1 MPTGS
6 VAALNIKF
14 TADIKGV
21 NRAIREAEKSL
32 KSATQTFSSI
42 GNQLSLALSA
52 PIAAFVATSV
62 KAAGELESL
71 KLAMRTTFEGAGRSI
86 SEADAELEKLRE
98 AAMAPGLDFEQAVKG
113 SLRLQG
119 VGKSAEE
126 SRRII
131 VQLANALASV
141 GGTSDQLDGVTKQF
155 AQIIGKGKIMQ
166 EDLSI
171 ILENMPN
178 LAKVLKDEFGTGSA
192 EGLRKLGIS
201 ADDFVTRLTNRMET
215 LPRVSG
221 GIANSIVNAGNAM
234 KMALARV
241 GEELN
246 KTFDITGKL
255 DAFANWIST
264 LAERFSNLSEGTKRA
279 IAAAATFAFALGPL
293 FKVMQPIVWVSGKI
307 YLGFLDLKKILLE
320 SQGGALTGF
329 ITKWKALD
337 YAMKVSIIGATV
349 AVVLALAAAFVVLQ
363 KDMSATAQ
371 AERAVTATRDAAVA
385 SIATERANIEVL
397 TRIASD
403 EKRSKEERLG
413 AMKELIAISPTYSKA
428 LKDETIDTDALKAA
442 TDDLVNSMIRSATAR
457 KATEDIAAIDE
468 QLRHLA
474 ESSAPS
480 FLQTLGNSLMN
491 VGGAFGNYSGLM
503 NRQTKTQT
511 ENMNEN
517 RAALE
522 KTREELMKLATEN
535 VHALGTQKETTKGFK
550 ENKDGVDELAKSY
563 RELDK
568 TTKLLSRKEQTADLG
583 KFKGEVSPGI
593 DAGTALPESL
603 MSDQPANRFT
613 ALADSIRIAGGEMSN
628 YLTISEQVGAIH
640 TQIQDGMV
648 GVGDSLIK
656 LGENLRAHGELVTG
670 IALTVAGALDGIAE
684 SGGGI
689 GEMAAGIVNSLKKI
703 IGGLIKTGV
712 TAVVTKALLSS
723 ALNPFAALALG
734 AATGAIAQGLF
745 NSLINSIKVPA
756 LAHGGVITSPTVALM
771 GEYANARV
779 NPEIVAPEKKL
790 RDVFRG
796 EMKGRMGGTLT
807 AVVSG
812 KDLRF
817 ILEQAGYDAQRT
829 RGY

>member
-32 KSATQTFSSI
+32 KNATQTFSQI
-42 GNQLSLALSA
+42 GNSLSLALSV
-52 PIAAFVATSV
+52 PIAGFVAMAT

-98 AAMAPGLDFEQAVKG
+98 AALAPGLDFEQAVKG

-141 GGTSDQLDGVTKQF
+141 GGTADQLDGVTKQF
-155 AQIIGKGKIMQ
+155 AQIIGKGRIMQ

-192 EGLRKLGIS
+192 EGLRKLGVS

-246 KTFDITGKL
+246 KSFDITGKL

-264 LAERFSNLSEGTKRA
+264 LAERFSGLSEGTKRA

-522 KTREELMKLATEN
+522 KTREELFKLATEN
-535 VHALGTQKETTKGFK
+535 THVFGAQKETTKGFK
-550 ENKDGVDELAKSY
+550 DNKDGADALADSY
-563 RELDK
+563 RNLDK

-583 KFKGEVSPGI
+583 KFKGSVSPGI
-593 DAGTALPESL
+593 DAGAMLPESL
-603 MSDQPANRFT
+603 MSDQPTNRFT
-613 ALADSIRIAGGEMSN
+613 ALADSIRIATSEMQSHV
-628 YLTISEQVGAIH
+628 SVAEQIGIVYE
-640 TQIQDGMV
+640 QIQQKVVPLTETLGTLATKFLQS
-648 GVGDSLIK
+648 GDIMAASVLAAADAMSQAAASGESSIK
-656 LGENLRAHGELVTG
+656 KL
-670 IALTVAGALDGIAE
+670 ALAAVAGAAKIIRTYIQMAVADAALSALKNVPFPFNIAAAA
-684 SGGGI
+684 
-689 GEMAAGIVNSLKKI
+689 AAG
-703 IGGLIKTGV
+703 
-712 TAVVTKALLSS
+712 
-723 ALNPFAALALG
+723 ALAS
-734 AATGAIAQGLF
+734 GLF
-745 NSLINSIKVPA
+745 NKLISSIGIPA

>member
-21 NRAIREAEKSL
+21 NKAIREAEKSL

-52 PIAAFVATSV
+52 PIAAFVATSI

-71 KLAMRTTFEGAGRSI
+71 KLAMRTTFQGAGRSI
-86 SEADAELEKLRE
+86 AEADAELEKLRI
-98 AAMAPGLDFEQAVKG
+98 AALAPGLDFEQAVKG

-119 VGKSAEE
+119 VGYSAEKARGILVE
-126 SRRII
+126 
-131 VQLANALASV
+131 LANALASV
-141 GGTSDQLDGVTKQF
+141 GGTADTLDGVTRQF
-155 AQIIGKGKIMQ
+155 SQMIGKGKVMQ
-166 EDLSI
+166 DDLRV

-178 LAKVLKDEFGTGSA
+178 LAKIIKDEFGVTTA
-192 EGLRKLGIS
+192 EALRDLGVN
-201 ADDFVTRLTNRMET
+201 ADEFVTRLTKRMET

-221 GIANSIVNAGNAM
+221 GIANSIVNAGNAV
-234 KMALARV
+234 KMAFASV
-241 GEELN
+241 GESLN
-246 KTFDITGKL
+246 KTFNISGKL
-255 DAFANWIST
+255 DQFAEWVSS
-264 LAERFSNLSEGTKRA
+264 LAQRFSQLDEGTKRA

-293 FKVMQPIVWVSGKI
+293 LKLMQPLVWVAGQAGI
-307 YLGFLDLKKILLE
+307 AFLTLKKTLLE
-320 SQGGALTGF
+320 AQSGALTGF

-337 YAMKVSIIGATV
+337 VAMKASIIGATV

-363 KDMSATAQ
+363 KDMSAAAQ

-397 TRIASD
+397 TRIAGD
-403 EKRSKEERLG
+403 EKQSKEERLG

-474 ESSAPS
+474 DNSAPT
-480 FLQTLGNSLMN
+480 FFQTLGNALMS
-491 VGGAFGNYSGLM
+491 GGVAFGNYSGLM
-503 NRQTKTQT
+503 DKQAKTQT
-511 ENMNEN
+511 ENMEKN

-522 KTREELMKLATEN
+522 KTREELLKLATEN
-535 VHALGTQKETTKGFK
+535 VHVFGTQKGTTKGFK
-550 ENKDGVDELAKSY
+550 ETKDAADELADSY
-563 RELDK
+563 RNLDK

-583 KFKGEVSPGI
+583 KFKGAVSPGI
-593 DAGTALPESL
+593 DAGAALPESL
-603 MSDQPANRFT
+603 TSDQPTNRF
-613 ALADSIRIAGGEMSN
+613 AELADGIRVASGEMSN
-628 YLTISEQVGAIH
+628 YLTVSEQVGAIH
-640 TQIQDGMV
+640 TQIQNGMV
-648 GVGDSLIK
+648 GVGESLTR
-656 LGENLRAHGELVTG
+656 LGETLRAHGELVAG
-670 IALTVAGALDGIAE
+670 IAATVAGALDGIAE

-817 ILEQAGYDAQRT
+817 ILEQAGYDAKRT